1 MKLTTI
7 QINVICKV
15 VDFTDHIA
23 QDLKQ
28 TVLSYLPL
36 VFAVLGAFEGSLQ
49 TVNYCSS
56 YFHQKP
62 WSSCF
67 KYVDEMKNV
76 VQPVGIK
83 SLLGKTVSLRI
94 ASSQNEAIRDYRS
107 FEFNARKF
115 LHSNEEMKDYNSL
128 SVCTTRT

>member
-1 MKLTTI
+1 M
-7 QINVICKV
+7 
-15 VDFTDHIA
+15 
-23 QDLKQ
+23 
-28 TVLSYLPL
+28 
-36 VFAVLGAFEGSLQ
+36 
-49 TVNYCSS
+49 
-56 YFHQKP
+56 P

-94 ASSQNEAIRDYRS
+94 ASSQNEAMRDYRS